1 MKKSILS
8 AALALAATAAYA
20 AEPVVVASKIDTE
33 GGLLGQFLVQTLQAH
48 DVDLV
53 DKTELGTTNI
63 LREALV
69 SGEIDVYPE
78 YTGNGAFFTETAD
91 DQRWRNADEGYAFIK
106 EADEKDH
113 QLVWL
118 KPAPANNTWGI
129 AVNDALFQ
137 QGVSD
142 FDALKQYLADG
153 GELKLAASAE
163 FIDSPVALPAFQDT
177 YGFELNDDQ
186 LLVLSGGNTAATIR
200 AAAMGTNGVN
210 AAMVYGT
217 DGAIAAANLHVLKD
231 QKGAQSVYAPAA
243 VVRASVLEAY
253 PQLPEIIEPVFATLD
268 DETLQELN
276 SKIQVEGLSAQQVA
290 ADYLKEKGLI
300 D

>member
-1 MKKSILS
+1 MKKSIF
-8 AALALAATAAYA
+8 AWVLALAVTSTNA
-20 AEPVVVASKIDTE
+20 AEPIVVASKIDTE
-33 GGLLGQFLVQTLQAH
+33 GGLLGQLLVQTLQAH
-48 DVDLV
+48 DINLV

-63 LREALV
+63 LREALI

-91 DQRWRNADEGYAFIK
+91 DPRWRSATEGYALIK
-106 EADEKDH
+106 EADARDH
-113 QLVWL
+113 ELVWL
-118 KPAPANNTWGI
+118 KPSPANNTWGI

-137 QGVSD
+137 QGVTD
-142 FDALKQYLADG
+142 YTTLKQYLADG

-163 FIDSPVALPAFQDT
+163 FIDSPVALPAFQET
-177 YGFELNDDQ
+177 YDFSLQDDQ

-217 DGAIAAANLHVLKD
+217 DGAISAANLHVLRD

-253 PQLPEIIEPVFATLD
+253 PQLPELIEPVFATLD
-268 DETLQELN
+268 DETLQRLN
-276 SKIQVEGLSAQQVA
+276 SQIQVEGLSAQQVA
-290 ADYLKEKGLI
+290 ADYLKENGLL